1 VPELVTSLDVSTAVR
16 FPNTDEQFIKGAA
29 PSFPVFSNGDGT
41 LKPERTWGGS
51 LSVGYANSWAFAEAS
66 AYANFIDEYIY
77 FRFQPQQ
84 REDRSEPNY
93 SDCAPLQCGVQGA
106 FPLFSPVA
114 TDSLFYGGELE
125 GAVQPP
131 KWPVRFDARASW
143 VRGRQ
148 LSGEP
153 LTFVPPDHYDLGVT
167 YHWPDLGISED
178 GHVGVSGSFVDR
190 QRRYDEDADFA
201 PPPPSYV
208 TLGAE
213 AGIAV
218 PLGRQRLAFSLVGR
232 NLTNARYRDYTSL
245 VRYYAD
251 EPGWDLMLRVSLDF
265 AAGPLG
271 E

>member
-1 VPELVTSLDVSTAVR
+1 
-16 FPNTDEQFIKGAA
+16 
-29 PSFPVFSNGDGT
+29 
-41 LKPERTWGGS
+41 
-51 LSVGYANSWAFAEAS
+51 
-66 AYANFIDEYIY
+66 
-77 FRFQPQQ
+77 
-84 REDRSEPNY
+84 
-93 SDCAPLQCGVQGA
+93 
-106 FPLFSPVA
+106 
-114 TDSLFYGGELE
+114 
-125 GAVQPP
+125 
-131 KWPVRFDARASW
+131 
-143 VRGRQ
+143 
-148 LSGEP
+148 
-153 LTFVPPDHYDLGVT
+153 
-167 YHWPDLGISED
+167 
-178 GHVGVSGSFVDR
+178 VSGSFVDR